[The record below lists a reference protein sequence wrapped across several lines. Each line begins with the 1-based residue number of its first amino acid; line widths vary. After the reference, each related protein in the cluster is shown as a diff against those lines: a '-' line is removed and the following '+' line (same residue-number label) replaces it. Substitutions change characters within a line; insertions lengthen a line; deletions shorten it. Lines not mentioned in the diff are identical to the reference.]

1 MEVIWNA
8 NPNEDDDEPLSL
20 DAGAV
25 PPKALLL
32 RLVAGVREKKESH
45 PLCFKDW

>member
-1 MEVIWNA
+1 MDVIRNA
-8 NPNEDDDEPLSL
+8 DPNDEDDEPLSL

-32 RLVAGVREKKESH
+32 
-45 PLCFKDW
+45 